1 MAEFEREDTGTTRRD
16 FARNVALLAASSLM
30 SAPET
35 AQAQEAGV
43 KEKPPALAEAWTE
56 MVRAHF
62 GQFLTGDQLKEIKK
76 SMEERQ
82 RAVAAMKK
90 IKLHNGDEPAFTFF
104 ADLP

>member
-1 MAEFEREDTGTTRRD
+1 MAEFEQEDAGTTRRD
-16 FARNVALLAASSLM
+16 FAKNLALLAASPLM
-30 SAPET
+30 SAPQT
-35 AQAQEAGV
+35 TQAQEAKS
-43 KEKPPALAEAWTE
+43 KEKPPALAETWTE

-62 GQFLTGDQLKEIKK
+62 GQFLTDDQLKEIKK

-90 IKLHNGDEPAFTFF
+90 IKLHNGDEPAYTFF